1 MPLPSNEPRYMT
13 DFAWGGPPATG
24 RIRMNP
30 EDFMVEEILG
40 HDPDGQGEHLWL
52 WVEKRECNT
61 VDVAGRLADAAGVHP
76 RQVSFAGLKDRNAVT
91 RQYFSMHLPGRE
103 DPEHAAWDLEGIR
116 VLEACRSSRK
126 IKRGRLRANR
136 FILRVRE
143 LAGDFDALNERLENV
158 REKGVPNGF
167 GEQRFGGNNIARAH
181 ALFRGELRRKPSKA
195 KRGFYLSAAR
205 SLVFNLVLAER
216 LRRGDW
222 NHLIDGDLAVL
233 DGSRSF
239 FAADATDPEQVRRC
253 AELDIHPSGPLAG
266 RGESPATGEAAAI
279 EQAVFAEQVE
289 LVEGLAK
296 FGMQQD
302 RRPLRMRVK
311 DLEWTFPEP
320 DVLELTFELRTGS
333 YATSVLRELVDYR
346 DR

>member
-1 MPLPSNEPRYMT
+1 MT
-13 DFAWGGPPATG
+13 DYAWGGPPATG
-24 RIRMNP
+24 RIRIAP
-30 EDFMVEEILG
+30 EDFVVEEILG

-61 VDVAGRLADAAGVHP
+61 VDVAGRLAEAAGVHP
-76 RQVSFAGLKDRNAVT
+76 RQVSFGGLKDRNAVT
-91 RQYFSMHLPGRE
+91 RQYFSIHLPGRD
-103 DPEHAAWDLEGIR
+103 DPRTQDWDLEGIR
-116 VLEACRSSRK
+116 ILKAGRSSRK
-126 IKRGRLRANR
+126 IKRGRLKANR
-136 FILRVRE
+136 FELRVCE
-143 LAGDFDALNERLENV
+143 LDGDLDALTERLESV
-158 REKGVPNGF
+158 RDHGVPNGF

-181 ALFRGELRRKPSKA
+181 ALFRGELRRKPSKS

-205 SLVFNLVLAER
+205 SLVFNRVLVER

-222 NHLIDGDLAVL
+222 NRLIEGDLAVL

-239 FAADATDPEQVRRC
+239 FPVDVADPDQVRRC

-279 EQAVFAEQVE
+279 ERAVFADEAE

-311 DLEWTFPEP
+311 NLEWSFPDP
-320 DVLELTFELRTGS
+320 TTLELTFELGTGS
-333 YATSVLRELVDYR
+333 YATSVLRELVDYA
-346 DR
+346 DG

>member
-1 MPLPSNEPRYMT
+1 MT
-13 DFAWGGPPATG
+13 DYAWGGPPATG
-24 RIRMNP
+24 RIRISP
-30 EDFMVEEILG
+30 EDFVVEEILG

-76 RQVSFAGLKDRNAVT
+76 RQVSFGGLKDRNAIT
-91 RQYFSMHLPGRE
+91 RQFFSIHLPGRE
-103 DPEHAAWDLEGIR
+103 DPDHAAWDLEGIR

-126 IKRGRLRANR
+126 IKRGRLQANR
-136 FILRVRE
+136 FRLRVCE
-143 LAGDFDALNERLENV
+143 LDGDRDALIDRLENV
-158 REKGVPNGF
+158 RKHGVPNGF

-216 LRRGDW
+216 LRRGGW
-222 NHLIDGDLAVL
+222 NRLIDGDLAVL

-239 FAADATDPEQVRRC
+239 FVADAADPEQIRRC

-279 EQAVFAEQVE
+279 EQAVFAEQAE

-346 DR
+346 VTGDG